1 MWQLIYLIKEMI
13 KLFKTYIDQPHELT
27 NGNKLETENSN
38 VILLFVIRFFYFKL
52 LSVIN
57 VNWDHEY
64 TIYSIFIYYTFIY

>member
-1 MWQLIYLIKEMI
+1 MI

-57 VNWDHEY
+57 VN
-64 TIYSIFIYYTFIY
+64 